1 MRLVFVADKPDA
13 SSGLH
18 AFELPLAFITDED
31 FKQPVFSAN
40 NLSGRCFMVDS
51 EADEALSWVLYFKD
65 GGVGTIVPFFF
76 RRGRVELRSQM

>member
-18 AFELPLAFITDED
+18 AFELPLAYITNED
-31 FKQPVFSAN
+31 FKQPLFSAN
-40 NLSGRCFMVDS
+40 NLSGRCAMVGG
-51 EADEALSWVLYFKD
+51 EAGEAGEALSWVLYFKD

-76 RRGRVELRSQM
+76 RRVCR